1 MCAIV
6 SPSVKQINTEGVK
19 QAGILI
25 DTLGPHICHANPLCK
40 PGISIF
46 LAYLKL
52 MVKLCLMITQAG
64 LYFCTVAP
72 WKSDGKCS
80 TAFFDYHA
88 NQGIRGMLS
97 TFSFAMLFASFHHSK
112 SFIVASFQHATCQVL
127 PFWTSY
133 SHVLRVVSV
142 DEWLRVSVNYEWPYA
157 W

>member
-25 DTLGPHICHANPLCK
+25 DTLGPHICYANPLCK

-72 WKSDGKCS
+72 
-80 TAFFDYHA
+80 
-88 NQGIRGMLS
+88 
-97 TFSFAMLFASFHHSK
+97 
-112 SFIVASFQHATCQVL
+112 
-127 PFWTSY
+127 
-133 SHVLRVVSV
+133 
-142 DEWLRVSVNYEWPYA
+142 
-157 W
+157 